1 MATLGVSNSLRPPV
15 SDLAAALRTVPD
27 FPAPGIQ
34 FKDLTP
40 VLADP
45 ALFEEM
51 LAALAAPWERAGV
64 THVVGI
70 ESRGYWFGAALAARL
85 GAGFLPARK
94 PGKLPGATLSE
105 SYALEYG
112 EDAIELHAD
121 DLPAGA
127 RVLVHD
133 DVIATGGTAAAA
145 CRLIEAAG
153 ATVAGISFAVE
164 IAFLDGRRQLPAG
177 VPIEAAI
184 VV

>member
-1 MATLGVSNSLRPPV
+1 MLNPPNPPIPV
-15 SDLAAALRTVPD
+15 PDLAAALRTIPD
-27 FPAPGIQ
+27 FPKPGIQ

-45 ALFEEM
+45 ALFEVM
-51 LAALAAPWERAGV
+51 LARLAAPWAAAGV

-70 ESRGYWFGAALAARL
+70 ESRGYWFGTALAARL

-94 PGKLPGATLSE
+94 PGKLPAASVRA

-112 EDAIELHAD
+112 EDALELHGQ

-133 DVIATGGTAAAA
+133 DVIATGGTAGAA
-145 CRLIEAAG
+145 CDLVRQAG
-153 ATVAGISFAVE
+153 GTVAGLSFAVE
-164 IAFLDGRRQLPAG
+164 IAFLDGRSTLPAG
-177 VPIEAAI
+177 APVEA
-184 VV
+184 VVVV